1 MDQNCKAVVEKRIQR
16 TMESLQ
22 KNNMQ
27 AYYAATKE
35 DTVAQ
40 VAGLLKPDDVISF
53 GGSMSLRECGVMELL
68 RSGSYPKLM
77 DRDQKGLTRE
87 QVQEIYRKSFF
98 ADVYLMSS
106 NAVTESGVLYNVD
119 GNGNRVAALTFGPKS
134 VIVVMGYNKI
144 VKDLDEAVRR
154 VKTVSAPANAVR
166 LNCETYCRHTGV
178 CVSLSKEH
186 PEMADGCRNSDRVC
200 ATYVVSGQQRVK
212 DRIKVILVGE
222 ELGY

>member
-35 DTVAQ
+35 DAVAQ

-134 VIVVMGYNKI
+134 VIVVIGYNKI

-154 VKTVSAPANAVR
+154 VKTVSAPANVVR
-166 LNCETYCRHTGV
+166 LNCDTYCRHTGV

-186 PEMADGCRNSDRVC
+186 PEMADGCRNSDRV
-200 ATYVVSGQQRVK
+200 R
-212 DRIKVILVGE
+212 DL
-222 ELGY
+222 

>member
-35 DTVAQ
+35 DAVAQ

-77 DRDQKGLTRE
+77 DRDQKGLPENRF
-87 QVQEIYRKSFF
+87 RKFI
-98 ADVYLMSS
+98 
-106 NAVTESGVLYNVD
+106 ESP
-119 GNGNRVAALTFGPKS
+119 FSP
-134 VIVVMGYNKI
+134 
-144 VKDLDEAVRR
+144 
-154 VKTVSAPANAVR
+154 
-166 LNCETYCRHTGV
+166 TYT
-178 CVSLSKEH
+178 
-186 PEMADGCRNSDRVC
+186 
-200 ATYVVSGQQRVK
+200 
-212 DRIKVILVGE
+212 
-222 ELGY
+222 

>member
-1 MDQNCKAVVEKRIQR
+1 
-16 TMESLQ
+16 
-22 KNNMQ
+22 
-27 AYYAATKE
+27 
-35 DTVAQ
+35 
-40 VAGLLKPDDVISF
+40 
-53 GGSMSLRECGVMELL
+53 
-68 RSGSYPKLM
+68 
-77 DRDQKGLTRE
+77 
-87 QVQEIYRKSFF
+87 
-98 ADVYLMSS
+98 MSS